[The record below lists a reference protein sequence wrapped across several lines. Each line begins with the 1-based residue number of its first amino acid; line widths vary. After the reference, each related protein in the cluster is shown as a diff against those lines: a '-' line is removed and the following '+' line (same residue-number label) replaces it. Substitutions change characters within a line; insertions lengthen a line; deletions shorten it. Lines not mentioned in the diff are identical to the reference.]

1 VLNQFSNFADE
12 NLRGGGVFK
21 NIVNIGKELEMK
33 EVVIVNGSR
42 TAVGEFGGSL
52 KGVNAVDL
60 GSLVIKE
67 ALKRAGL
74 RPSIDEF
81 SKSCRP
87 TALGNFE
94 MTTIN
99 KKYYDY
105 DESLKPVYIDEVI
118 MGNVLQ
124 GGQGQNVARQASIYA
139 GIPEETN
146 AFTVNKIC
154 ASGMKAIALA
164 AQAIQAGNAEIIV
177 AGGME
182 NMSNAPFIL
191 PNARWG
197 YRMSMPH
204 SQITD
209 LMVYDGLYEIF
220 NGYHMG
226 VTAENIAALYKISRQ
241 EQDEFSLRSHQRARA
256 ANASG
261 AVADEIVS
269 VVIPQK
275 KGDPKIFNVDERPMD
290 TSLEKMG
297 KLATV
302 FKKDG
307 TVTAGNASGIN
318 DGAAAV
324 IVMSA
329 EKAKEL
335 KLEPLARIKGFASGG
350 VDPAYMGLGP
360 IPATRK
366 LFKQLNLTVKDIDLF
381 ELNEAFASQAL
392 ACMKELEVDVEKCNL
407 NGGAVS
413 IGHPIGCSGARITY
427 TLAMQMKKKNLKRG
441 LASLCIGGG
450 QGLSMILE
458 RV

>member
-1 VLNQFSNFADE
+1 
-12 NLRGGGVFK
+12 
-21 NIVNIGKELEMK
+21 
-33 EVVIVNGSR
+33 
-42 TAVGEFGGSL
+42 
-52 KGVNAVDL
+52 
-60 GSLVIKE
+60 
-67 ALKRAGL
+67 
-74 RPSIDEF
+74 
-81 SKSCRP
+81 
-87 TALGNFE
+87 
-94 MTTIN
+94 
-99 KKYYDY
+99 
-105 DESLKPVYIDEVI
+105 
-118 MGNVLQ
+118 
-124 GGQGQNVARQASIYA
+124 
-139 GIPEETN
+139 
-146 AFTVNKIC
+146 
-154 ASGMKAIALA
+154 
-164 AQAIQAGNAEIIV
+164 
-177 AGGME
+177 
-182 NMSNAPFIL
+182 
-191 PNARWG
+191 
-197 YRMSMPH
+197 
-204 SQITD
+204 
-209 LMVYDGLYEIF
+209 
-220 NGYHMG
+220 
-226 VTAENIAALYKISRQ
+226 
-241 EQDEFSLRSHQRARA
+241 
-256 ANASG
+256 
-261 AVADEIVS
+261 VADEIVS

-335 KLEPLARIKGFASGG
+335 KLEPLAKIKGFASGG

-450 QGLSMILE
+450 QGLSMVLE
-458 RV
+458 RT

>member
-1 VLNQFSNFADE
+1 
-12 NLRGGGVFK
+12 
-21 NIVNIGKELEMK
+21 MK

>member
-1 VLNQFSNFADE
+1 
-12 NLRGGGVFK
+12 
-21 NIVNIGKELEMK
+21 MK
-33 EVVIVNGSR
+33 EVVIINGSR

-67 ALKRAGL
+67 ALKRSGL

-124 GGQGQNVARQASIYA
+124 GGQGQNVTRQASIYA

>member
-1 VLNQFSNFADE
+1 
-12 NLRGGGVFK
+12 
-21 NIVNIGKELEMK
+21 MK
-33 EVVIVNGSR
+33 EVVIVSGAR

-52 KGVNAVDL
+52 KGIRTVDL
-60 GSLVIKE
+60 GALVIKE
-67 ALKRAGL
+67 ALKRAGI

-81 SKSCRP
+81 SRSCRP
-87 TALGNFE
+87 DALGSFE
-94 MTTIN
+94 MTEIN

-105 DESLKPVYIDEVI
+105 NESLKPVYVDEVI

-139 GIPEETN
+139 GLPEETN

-164 AQAIQAGNAEIIV
+164 AQAIEAGNAEIIV

-182 NMSNAPFIL
+182 NMSNAPFII
-191 PNARWG
+191 PQARWG
-197 YRMSMPH
+197 YRMSMPF

-241 EQDEFSLRSHQRARA
+241 QQDEFSLRSHQRARA
-256 ANASG
+256 AIASG

-269 VVIPQK
+269 VFIPQK
-275 KGDPKIFNVDERPMD
+275 KGDPKVFNVDERPMD
-290 TSLEKMG
+290 TSLEKMS

-307 TVTAGNASGIN
+307 MVTAGNASGIN

-335 KLEPLARIKGFASGG
+335 KLEPLAKIKGYASGG

-360 IPATRK
+360 IPSTRK
-366 LFKQLNLTVKDIDLF
+366 LFKKLNLTAKDIDLF
-381 ELNEAFASQAL
+381 ELNEAFAAQAL
-392 ACMKELEVDVEKCNL
+392 ACMKELEVDIEKCNL

-413 IGHPIGCSGARITY
+413 LGHPVGCSGARITY

-450 QGLSMILE
+450 QGMSMILE
-458 RV
+458 NV